1 MRNQRG
7 EGTDLQADPLD
18 VPRRSAD
25 GPVKDRAMSLL
36 AAVAAA
42 ALGLALLM
50 GFTTLHSFYPGT
62 RSGWIGPPE
71 RVAVAEVQTCRRLGP
86 LSVDGIGYW
95 WECAVTVRVEDG
107 RVVTAVVDR
116 SIVTPAD
123 AGRKIQFRQACKR
136 GELIDC
142 SYGRPVARG
151 WKAAMGALKLVESTV
166 LAFFAFAVVL
176 LLIRAV
182 LGHQG
187 YAALYDRLHP
197 TQRTP
202 PRH

>member
-7 EGTDLQADPLD
+7 EGANLQADPLA
-18 VPRRSAD
+18 VPGRSED
-25 GPVKDRAMSLL
+25 GPVKDRAKSLL

-50 GFTTLHSFYPGT
+50 GFTTLYSFYPGT
-62 RSGWIGPPE
+62 RSGWFGPPE
-71 RVAVAEVQTCRRLGP
+71 RVVTAEVNTCRRLGP
-86 LSVDGIGYW
+86 LSVDGVGYW

-107 RVVTAVVDR
+107 RVVNTVVDR

-123 AGRKIQFRQACKR
+123 RGRKIQFRQACR
-136 GELIDC
+136 RAGHIDC

-151 WKAAMGALKLVESTV
+151 WKAAMGALQLVEWTV
-166 LAFFAFAVVL
+166 LGFFAFAVVL

-182 LGHQG
+182 LGREG
-187 YAALYDRLHP
+187 YVALYDRLHR
-197 TQRTP
+197 TQRTS